1 MTDLC
6 ADCEH
11 MRRDYEFR
19 MRCNSPQL
27 VKMRVA
33 GILCTFERD
42 GHREPDRCIEA
53 GTEKCGEKAINYR
66 KREAV

>member
-11 MRRDYEFR
+11 MRRDNEFS
-19 MRCNSPQL
+19 MRCYSPQL

-53 GTEKCGEKAINYR
+53 GTGKCGPTALNMQR
-66 KREAV
+66 RTGV